1 MKKGI
6 LLNSDISAVVA
17 RMGHTDRITIADC
30 GLPIR
35 GQAQRIDLAVKFGI
49 PGFLET
55 LDTVLSEMKVQKIIL
70 AEEIRSVSPE
80 MDEAIRNRFGEE
92 VEVEYVPHE
101 DFKKLTEQTAAVVRT
116 GECTSYAN
124 VILESGVTF

>member
-17 RMGHTDRITIADC
+17 RLGHTDRVTIADC

-35 GQAQRIDLAVKFGI
+35 GQAQRIDLALKFGV
-49 PGFLET
+49 PSFLET
-55 LDTVLSEMKVQKIIL
+55 LDTVLEEMKVQKIIL
-70 AEEIRSVSPE
+70 AEEITSVSLE
-80 MDEAIRNRFGEE
+80 MDAAIRRRFGSE
-92 VEVEYVPHE
+92 VAVEYVPHE
-101 DFKKLTEQTAAVVRT
+101 DFKKLTEQAAAVVRT

-124 VILESGVTF
+124 VILEFGVTF